1 MLSIPAPF
9 RTLLALSAVSAA
21 LLAPAFAA
29 PNLVPHRAVYDIRL
43 DQVRSSA
50 NLAGLTGLMAIE
62 LQGSACEGYTVN
74 FRLVTQFSDSD
85 GKTSTSDLRSSTFE
99 SGAGESFRFLTQ
111 NYVNR
116 SLSEETNGIAQREDK
131 ARTEVALNKPQTK
144 RFDLPPDVLFPTEH
158 LKRVIEA
165 AESGLRTLE
174 APVFDGSESG
184 EKVYQTSAVIGG
196 PIPPEKEPKEEAA
209 KQPELRGLT
218 RWPVTISYYEG
229 AGKGGEQTP
238 VYEVSFEL
246 YANGVSRDLLLDY
259 GDFAIR
265 GELSSFSVL
274 PTAACP

>member
-1 MLSIPAPF
+1 MLPFSAPF
-9 RTLLALSAVSAA
+9 RTLLAASAVSAA
-21 LLAPAFAA
+21 LSVPAFAA
-29 PNLVPHRAVYDIRL
+29 PNLVPHRAVYDIKL

-50 NLAGLTGLMAIE
+50 NLAGLTGRMVIE

-116 SLSEETNGIAQREDK
+116 SLNEETNGVAQREDK
-131 ARTEVALNKPQTK
+131 ARTEVALSKPEVK

-165 AESGLRTLE
+165 AEAGTRTLE

-184 EKVYQTSAVIGG
+184 EKVYQTSAVIGE
-196 PIPPEKEPKEEAA
+196 PIPPEKEPKEAAA
-209 KQPELRGLT
+209 KQAELRGLT

-229 AGKGGEQTP
+229 ADKGGEQTP